1 MIYFVYVYDGG
12 VPKVVVNTCVGDTVG
27 KNVEVMGSL
36 DEPPAVTTVT
46 AEVTTPVAATAVG
59 VTVVVDEV
67 TWRAKLFAFRV
78 NEQ

>member
-36 DEPPAVTTVT
+36 DEPPAVTT
-46 AEVTTPVAATAVG
+46 PVAATAVG